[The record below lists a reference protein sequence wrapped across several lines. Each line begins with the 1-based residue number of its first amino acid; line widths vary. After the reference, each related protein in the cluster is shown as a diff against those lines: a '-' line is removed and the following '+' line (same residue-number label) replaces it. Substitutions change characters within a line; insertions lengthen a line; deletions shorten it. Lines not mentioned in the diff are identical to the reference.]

1 MSTDTATIS
10 EELQKKY
17 KESIALPQTE
27 FPMRGNGAVR
37 EPEFQ
42 ANWYSKKVY
51 EKGLAK
57 AKSAGAESFILHDGP
72 PYLSS
77 ERIHIGTALNK
88 ILKDIVIKCRTYKE
102 AKMMEV
108 IEFQNFHKDLLS
120 IFILK
125 KMNFEKDERL
135 QWNLFMN
142 QFLNYSIL
150 HGRAIEDYLPSW
162 VQ

>member
-1 MSTDTATIS
+1 MFKTYRNLKNLHSLYEQNFVLINKLS
-10 EELQKKY
+10 GGLNK
-17 KESIALPQTE
+17 
-27 FPMRGNGAVR
+27 
-37 EPEFQ
+37 
-42 ANWYSKKVY
+42 SKKFSFQVGNL
-51 EKGLAK
+51 EI
-57 AKSAGAESFILHDGP
+57 KSQISISKKELSKFTDELHFLINDVTGI
-72 PYLSS
+72 
-77 ERIHIGTALNK
+77 R
-88 ILKDIVIKCRTYKE
+88 DIVIKCRTYKE

-120 IFILK
+120 IFNFK

-142 QFLNYSIL
+142 QFLNYSIR

>member
-1 MSTDTATIS
+1 MFKTYRNLKSLHSFYEQNFVLINKLS
-10 EELQKKY
+10 GELDKHNKFSFQVGNLEIKSKV
-17 KESIALPQTE
+17 SI
-27 FPMRGNGAVR
+27 
-37 EPEFQ
+37 
-42 ANWYSKKVY
+42 SKK
-51 EKGLAK
+51 E
-57 AKSAGAESFILHDGP
+57 
-72 PYLSS
+72 LSKFTD
-77 ERIHIGTALNK
+77 ELKFQIKDATGI
-88 ILKDIVIKCRTYKE
+88 KDIVIKCRIYKE

-120 IFILK
+120 IFKLK

-150 HGRAIEDYLPSW
+150 HGRAIKDYLPSR

>member
-1 MSTDTATIS
+1 MFKTYRNLKNLHILYEQNFVLINKLSG
-10 EELQKKY
+10 ELNK
-17 KESIALPQTE
+17 
-27 FPMRGNGAVR
+27 
-37 EPEFQ
+37 
-42 ANWYSKKVY
+42 SKKFSFQVGNL
-51 EKGLAK
+51 EI
-57 AKSAGAESFILHDGP
+57 KSQISISKKELSKFTDELHFLINDVAGI
-72 PYLSS
+72 
-77 ERIHIGTALNK
+77 R
-88 ILKDIVIKCRTYKE
+88 DIVIKCRTYKE

-120 IFILK
+120 IFKLK

>member
-1 MSTDTATIS
+1 MFKTYSNLKSLHSLYEQNFVLINKLS
-10 EELQKKY
+10 GELDKHNKFSFQVGNLEIKSQV
-17 KESIALPQTE
+17 SI
-27 FPMRGNGAVR
+27 
-37 EPEFQ
+37 
-42 ANWYSKKVY
+42 SKKV
-51 EKGLAK
+51 
-57 AKSAGAESFILHDGP
+57 
-72 PYLSS
+72 LSKFTD
-77 ERIHIGTALNK
+77 ELQFQINDVTGI
-88 ILKDIVIKCRTYKE
+88 KDIVIKCRTYNE

-120 IFILK
+120 IFKLK

-150 HGRAIEDYLPSW
+150 HGRATEDYLPSW

>member
-1 MSTDTATIS
+1 MFKTYRNLKSLHSFYEQNFVLINKLS
-10 EELQKKY
+10 GELDKHNKFSFQVGNLEIKNKV
-17 KESIALPQTE
+17 SI
-27 FPMRGNGAVR
+27 
-37 EPEFQ
+37 
-42 ANWYSKKVY
+42 SKK
-51 EKGLAK
+51 E
-57 AKSAGAESFILHDGP
+57 
-72 PYLSS
+72 LSKFTD
-77 ERIHIGTALNK
+77 ELKFQIKDATGI
-88 ILKDIVIKCRTYKE
+88 KDIVIKCRIYKE

-120 IFILK
+120 IFKLK

-150 HGRAIEDYLPSW
+150 HGRAIEDYLPPR

>member
-1 MSTDTATIS
+1 MFKTYRNLKNLHSLYEQNFVLINKLS
-10 EELQKKY
+10 GELNK
-17 KESIALPQTE
+17 
-27 FPMRGNGAVR
+27 
-37 EPEFQ
+37 
-42 ANWYSKKVY
+42 SKKFSFQVGNL
-51 EKGLAK
+51 EI
-57 AKSAGAESFILHDGP
+57 KSQISISKMELSKFTDELHFLINDVTGI
-72 PYLSS
+72 
-77 ERIHIGTALNK
+77 R
-88 ILKDIVIKCRTYKE
+88 DIVIKCRTYKE

-120 IFILK
+120 IFNFK

-142 QFLNYSIL
+142 QFLNYSIR

>member
-1 MSTDTATIS
+1 MFKTYRNLKSLHSIYEQNFVLINRLSGELDKHNKFSFQVGNLELKSQVSITKKELSKFTD
-10 EELQKKY
+10 ELQ
-17 KESIALPQTE
+17 
-27 FPMRGNGAVR
+27 
-37 EPEFQ
+37 FQ
-42 ANWYSKKVY
+42 INDIT
-51 EKGLAK
+51 G
-57 AKSAGAESFILHDGP
+57 I
-72 PYLSS
+72 
-77 ERIHIGTALNK
+77 
-88 ILKDIVIKCRTYKE
+88 KDIIIKCRTYNE

-125 KMNFEKDERL
+125 KMNFKKDERL

-150 HGRAIEDYLPSW
+150 HGRATEDYLPSW

>member
-1 MSTDTATIS
+1 MFKTYRNLKNLHSLYEQNFVLINKLS
-10 EELQKKY
+10 GELNK
-17 KESIALPQTE
+17 
-27 FPMRGNGAVR
+27 
-37 EPEFQ
+37 
-42 ANWYSKKVY
+42 SKKFSFQVGNL
-51 EKGLAK
+51 EI
-57 AKSAGAESFILHDGP
+57 KSQISISKKELSKFTDELHFLINDVTGI
-72 PYLSS
+72 
-77 ERIHIGTALNK
+77 R
-88 ILKDIVIKCRTYKE
+88 DIVIKCRTYKE

-120 IFILK
+120 IFNLK

-142 QFLNYSIL
+142 QFLNYSIR

>member
-1 MSTDTATIS
+1 MFKTYRNLKNLHSLYEQNFVLINKLS
-10 EELQKKY
+10 GELNK
-17 KESIALPQTE
+17 
-27 FPMRGNGAVR
+27 
-37 EPEFQ
+37 
-42 ANWYSKKVY
+42 SKKFSFQVGNL
-51 EKGLAK
+51 EI
-57 AKSAGAESFILHDGP
+57 KSQISISKKELSKFTDELHFLINDVTGI
-72 PYLSS
+72 
-77 ERIHIGTALNK
+77 R
-88 ILKDIVIKCRTYKE
+88 DIVIKCRTYKE

-120 IFILK
+120 IFNFK

-142 QFLNYSIL
+142 QFLNYSIR

>member
-1 MSTDTATIS
+1 MFKTYLNLKSLHSLYEQNFVLINKLS
-10 EELQKKY
+10 GELDKHNKFSFQIGNLEIKSQV
-17 KESIALPQTE
+17 SI
-27 FPMRGNGAVR
+27 
-37 EPEFQ
+37 
-42 ANWYSKKVY
+42 SKKV
-51 EKGLAK
+51 
-57 AKSAGAESFILHDGP
+57 
-72 PYLSS
+72 LSKFTD
-77 ERIHIGTALNK
+77 ELQFQINDVTGI
-88 ILKDIVIKCRTYKE
+88 KDIVIKCRTYNE

-120 IFILK
+120 IFKLK

-142 QFLNYSIL
+142 QFLNYSIF

>member
-1 MSTDTATIS
+1 MFKTYRNLKSLHSFYEQNFVLINKLS
-10 EELQKKY
+10 GELDKHNKFSFQVGNLEIKSKV
-17 KESIALPQTE
+17 SI
-27 FPMRGNGAVR
+27 
-37 EPEFQ
+37 
-42 ANWYSKKVY
+42 SKK
-51 EKGLAK
+51 E
-57 AKSAGAESFILHDGP
+57 
-72 PYLSS
+72 LSKFTD
-77 ERIHIGTALNK
+77 ELKFQIEDPTEI
-88 ILKDIVIKCRTYKE
+88 KDIVIKCRIYKE

-120 IFILK
+120 IFKLK

-150 HGRAIEDYLPSW
+150 HGRAIEDYLPSR

>member
-1 MSTDTATIS
+1 MFKTYRNLKSLHNLYEQNFILINKLSGELNKHNKFSFQVGNLEIRSQVIIS
-10 EELQKKY
+10 KKKLSKFTEEL
-17 KESIALPQTE
+17 
-27 FPMRGNGAVR
+27 
-37 EPEFQ
+37 EFQ
-42 ANWYSKKVY
+42 INDVT
-51 EKGLAK
+51 G
-57 AKSAGAESFILHDGP
+57 I
-72 PYLSS
+72 
-77 ERIHIGTALNK
+77 
-88 ILKDIVIKCRTYKE
+88 KDIVIKCRTYNE

-120 IFILK
+120 SFKLK
-125 KMNFEKDERL
+125 KINFKKDERL

>member
-1 MSTDTATIS
+1 MFKTYLNLKSLHSLYEQNFVLINKLS
-10 EELQKKY
+10 GELDKHNKFSFQVGNLEIKSKV
-17 KESIALPQTE
+17 SI
-27 FPMRGNGAVR
+27 
-37 EPEFQ
+37 
-42 ANWYSKKVY
+42 SKK
-51 EKGLAK
+51 E
-57 AKSAGAESFILHDGP
+57 
-72 PYLSS
+72 LSKFTD
-77 ERIHIGTALNK
+77 ELKFQIKDVTGI
-88 ILKDIVIKCRTYKE
+88 KDIVIKCRTYNE

-150 HGRAIEDYLPSW
+150 HGRATDNYLPSW

>member
-1 MSTDTATIS
+1 MFKTYLNLKSLHSFYEQNFVLINKLS
-10 EELQKKY
+10 GELDKHNKFSFQVGNLEIRSKV
-17 KESIALPQTE
+17 SI
-27 FPMRGNGAVR
+27 
-37 EPEFQ
+37 
-42 ANWYSKKVY
+42 SKK
-51 EKGLAK
+51 E
-57 AKSAGAESFILHDGP
+57 
-72 PYLSS
+72 LSKFTN
-77 ERIHIGTALNK
+77 ELKFQIKDATGI
-88 ILKDIVIKCRTYKE
+88 KDIVIKCRVYKE

-120 IFILK
+120 IFKLK

-150 HGRAIEDYLPSW
+150 HGRAIEDYLPSR

>member
-1 MSTDTATIS
+1 M
-10 EELQKKY
+10 Y
-17 KESIALPQTE
+17 KTYQNLKSLHSIYEQNFVLINKLSGALNMHNKFSFQVGNLEFKTRVSIAKKELSKFTDELKFQINDVTE
-27 FPMRGNGAVR
+27 
-37 EPEFQ
+37 
-42 ANWYSKKVY
+42 
-51 EKGLAK
+51 
-57 AKSAGAESFILHDGP
+57 I
-72 PYLSS
+72 
-77 ERIHIGTALNK
+77 
-88 ILKDIVIKCRTYKE
+88 KDIVIKCRTYNE

-120 IFILK
+120 IFKLK

>member
-1 MSTDTATIS
+1 MFKTYRNLKNLHSLYERNFILINKLS
-10 EELQKKY
+10 GELDKHNEFSFQVGNLEIKSKV
-17 KESIALPQTE
+17 SI
-27 FPMRGNGAVR
+27 
-37 EPEFQ
+37 
-42 ANWYSKKVY
+42 SKK
-51 EKGLAK
+51 E
-57 AKSAGAESFILHDGP
+57 
-72 PYLSS
+72 LSKFTD
-77 ERIHIGTALNK
+77 ELKFQIKDATGI
-88 ILKDIVIKCRTYKE
+88 KDIVIKCRIYKE

-120 IFILK
+120 IFKLK

-150 HGRAIEDYLPSW
+150 HGRATDNYLPSW

>member
-1 MSTDTATIS
+1 MFKTYRNLKSLHSFYEQNFVLINKLS
-10 EELQKKY
+10 GELDKHNKFSFQVGNLEIKSKV
-17 KESIALPQTE
+17 SI
-27 FPMRGNGAVR
+27 
-37 EPEFQ
+37 
-42 ANWYSKKVY
+42 SKK
-51 EKGLAK
+51 E
-57 AKSAGAESFILHDGP
+57 
-72 PYLSS
+72 LSKFTD
-77 ERIHIGTALNK
+77 ELKFQIKDATGI
-88 ILKDIVIKCRTYKE
+88 KDIVIKCRTYKE

-120 IFILK
+120 IFKLK

-150 HGRAIEDYLPSW
+150 HGRAIEDYLPSR

>member
-1 MSTDTATIS
+1 MFKTYRNLKSLHSLYEQNFVLINKLS
-10 EELQKKY
+10 GELNKHNEFSFKLGHHQIKSMV
-17 KESIALPQTE
+17 SI
-27 FPMRGNGAVR
+27 
-37 EPEFQ
+37 
-42 ANWYSKKVY
+42 SKK
-51 EKGLAK
+51 E
-57 AKSAGAESFILHDGP
+57 
-72 PYLSS
+72 LSKFTN
-77 ERIHIGTALNK
+77 ELKFQIKDATGI
-88 ILKDIVIKCRTYKE
+88 KDIVIKCRIYKE

-120 IFILK
+120 IFKLK

-150 HGRAIEDYLPSW
+150 HGRAIEDYLPSR

>member
-1 MSTDTATIS
+1 MFKTYRNLKSLHSFYEQNFVLINKLSGELNKRNKFSYQVGNHEIKSHVSISKKELSKFTD
-10 EELQKKY
+10 ELQ
-17 KESIALPQTE
+17 
-27 FPMRGNGAVR
+27 
-37 EPEFQ
+37 FQ
-42 ANWYSKKVY
+42 ISDVT
-51 EKGLAK
+51 G
-57 AKSAGAESFILHDGP
+57 I
-72 PYLSS
+72 
-77 ERIHIGTALNK
+77 
-88 ILKDIVIKCRTYKE
+88 KDIVIKCRTYKE

-150 HGRAIEDYLPSW
+150 HGRATENYLPSW